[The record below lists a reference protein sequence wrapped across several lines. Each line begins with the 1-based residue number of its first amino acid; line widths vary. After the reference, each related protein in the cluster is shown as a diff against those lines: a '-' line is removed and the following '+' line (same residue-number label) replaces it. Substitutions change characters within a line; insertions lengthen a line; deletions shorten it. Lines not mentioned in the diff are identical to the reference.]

1 MVWVRRWRLGMYS
14 GLYKLVIVTSMRG
27 GQVDKMILLAD
38 NIREGAH
45 VVGSWIFDLYFIVVR
60 KKYF

>member
-1 MVWVRRWRLGMYS
+1 MRRWRLGDYC
-14 GLYKLVIVTSMRG
+14 GEYKLVIVTSMRG

-45 VVGSWIFDLYFIVVR
+45 VVGSGIFDLYFIEER